1 MGLKKTLKK
10 VAKVAKKAAPLIGL
24 YAASKMGRLGKKKPL
39 KPNYFGNSSAPGD
52 ANVAANIA
60 GWNRGTDEVAA
71 RGSVDDKNDYYKKGG
86 LVKKG
91 KPKLA
96 KKGWK

>member
-10 VAKVAKKAAPLIGL
+10 VAKTVAPIMGL

-39 KPNYFGNSSAPGD
+39 VSKYFGGNTTGD
-52 ANVAANIA
+52 ANIAENIA
-60 GWNRGTDEVAA
+60 GWDRGMDKIAA

-96 KKGWK
+96 KRGWK

>member
-1 MGLKKTLKK
+1 MGLKKILKK
-10 VAKVAKKAAPLIGL
+10 VAKAAPIALL
-24 YAASKMGRLGKKKPL
+24 AAAAMKKKKPL

-52 ANVAANIA
+52 ANVAANLA
-60 GWNRGTDEVAA
+60 NWDQGMNRM
-71 RGSVDDKNDYYKKGG
+71 GSFNEQGNSGLAYRAKGG

>member
-10 VAKVAKKAAPLIGL
+10 VAKTVAKAAPVALL
-24 YAASKMGRLGKKKPL
+24 AATAMKKKKPL
-39 KPNYFGNSSAPGD
+39 VKKYFGNSGAPGD

-60 GWNRGTDEVAA
+60 NWNAGMDRM
-71 RGSVDDKNDYYKKGG
+71 GSFNEEGNSGLAYKAKGG

-96 KKGWK
+96 KRGWK

>member
-1 MGLKKTLKK
+1 MGLKNTLKK
-10 VAKVAKKAAPLIGL
+10 VAKTVAKAAPVALL
-24 YAASKMGRLGKKKPL
+24 AAAAMKKKKPL
-39 KPNYFGNSSAPGD
+39 VKKYFGNSGSLGD
-52 ANVAANIA
+52 ANIAENIS
-60 GWNRGTDEVAA
+60 GWNKGMDDIAT

>member
-10 VAKVAKKAAPLIGL
+10 VAKTVAKAAPVALL
-24 YAASKMGRLGKKKPL
+24 AAAAMKKKKPVVS
-39 KPNYFGNSSAPGD
+39 KYFGGNTTGD
-52 ANVAANIA
+52 ANIAENIA
-60 GWNRGTDEVAA
+60 GWDRGMDKIAA

>member
-10 VAKVAKKAAPLIGL
+10 VAKTAAPLIGL
-24 YAASKMGRLGKKKPL
+24 YAASKMGRLGRKKPL
-39 KPNYFGNSSAPGD
+39 VKKYFGNDGSLGD
-52 ANVAANIA
+52 ANIAENISGWDRGMNRIAEAGGVANL
-60 GWNRGTDEVAA
+60 
-71 RGSVDDKNDYYKKGG
+71 KKGG

>member
-10 VAKVAKKAAPLIGL
+10 VAKTVAKAAPVALL
-24 YAASKMGRLGKKKPL
+24 AATAMKKKKPL
-39 KPNYFGNSSAPGD
+39 VKKYFGNSGAPGD